1 MKIKDMNKNRM
12 DYICDDDLLINIL
25 SFYDDPKNKKNF
37 KKWKKG
43 RANDIHRS
51 EGSNDASRESNI

>member
-1 MKIKDMNKNRM
+1 MSENTM
-12 DYICDDDLLINIL
+12 DYFCDRL
-25 SFYDDPKNKKNF
+25 SEGVQNFYMNPKNMEDF

-51 EGSNDASRESNI
+51 ERSNDASRESNI

>member
-1 MKIKDMNKNRM
+1 MGLEHISENEM
-12 DYICDDDLLINIL
+12 DYFCDGLLEGVQN
-25 SFYDDPKNKKNF
+25 FYMNPKNVEDF

-51 EGSNDASRESNI
+51 EKSNDASRESNI